1 MPDLFSANPGGD
13 PSHDR
18 AFAALAPTS
27 RAIGMRTEPMVN
39 ARNLHGFLEV
49 SNHFKDW
56 ITDRIEQYGFLENQD
71 FVSLAENSAKP
82 QGGRPSKEYYLI
94 LDMAK
99 ELAMV
104 ERNQK
109 GRQAR
114 RYFLEC
120 ERRAKA
126 MVPVVDFNDLRS
138 LQAAFG
144 KVLEKG
150 IAAEERA
157 EVAETKNVALT
168 ATMEVLEPKAAY
180 ADALAEQ
187 AKDWGIRHTCKGFAS
202 EAGMKITEVE
212 KFVKTKYLYK
222 RSTKSPLL
230 PRAEYQL
237 PHKNWFTVKDSLPD
251 ENGKVHEQ
259 TYFTAEGRQEVFAA
273 LMRWRKKNA

>member
-27 RAIGMRTEPMVN
+27 RPIGMRTEPMVN
-39 ARNLHGFLEV
+39 ARNLHGFLAV

-104 ERNQK
+104 ERNEK

-120 ERRAKA
+120 ERRAKS
-126 MVPVVDFNDLRS
+126 MIPVVDFNDLRS
-138 LQAAFG
+138 VRDYLATVIDKA
-144 KVLEKG
+144 VALEAK
-150 IAAEERA
+150 
-157 EVAETKNVALT
+157 VAEDA
-168 ATMEVLEPKAAY
+168 PKV
-180 ADALAEQ
+180 ALAEAVSA
-187 AKDWGIRHTCKGFAS
+187 AKNSQDFMDVAHALGIGRQTLINLLR
-202 EAGMKITEVE
+202 EAEHLQPGSPILPYRKCELRGWYEVE
-212 KFVKTKYLYK
+212 IRTRQHSKTGEPVKYDMTLVTSKGLDEIQKLLAERGKKK
-222 RSTKSPLL
+222 RK
-230 PRAEYQL
+230 
-237 PHKNWFTVKDSLPD
+237 
-251 ENGKVHEQ
+251 
-259 TYFTAEGRQEVFAA
+259 
-273 LMRWRKKNA
+273 